1 MPAQVKGVNKM
12 DPRLRMESCD
22 WLPEPILASDWS
34 ILFRDPEFYLRC

>member
-12 DPRLRMESCD
+12 EPRLRMEISD

-34 ILFRDPEFYLRC
+34 ILCRDPEFYLRC